1 MSQLKMYH
9 TLECIEEVPV
19 KEGFELSLFK
29 EGDVQTWVNVCIP
42 AFFDPNVNAE
52 SAFREC
58 MLSQEGLVPE
68 RDIYFISRTGGK
80 PEATLTAFVYPNNKG
95 YIHMVAAQESIQGN
109 NVSRMM
115 LCEGLKK
122 LDKMIQ
128 GENRIVYLTTDD
140 FRLPA
145 IVGYLKAGFH
155 PVIYA
160 EGMVE
165 RWQKICD
172 QLNMH
177 GIEMFN
183 DDGSKSGVIL

>member
-9 TLECIEEVPV
+9 DLKVIEDFPIP
-19 KEGFELSLFK
+19 EGFELSLFK
-29 EGDVQTWVNVCIP
+29 EGDVQTWVDVCTP
-42 AFFDPNVNAE
+42 AFFDKNVDVQN
-52 SAFREC
+52 AFRER
-58 MLSQEGLVPE
+58 MLKEEGLVPE
-68 RDIYFISRTGGK
+68 RDIYFMSRKGGK

-95 YIHMVAAQESIQGN
+95 YIHMVAAQESIQGH

-115 LCEGLKK
+115 LSVGMKK

-145 IVGYLKAGFH
+145 IVGYLKAGFR

-165 RWQKICD
+165 RWTKICD

-183 DDGSKSGVIL
+183 DDGTKSGVIL